1 MDFSGRQSG
10 RLEYPPKR
18 MPNGPSRL
26 RFVRQQNSLQ
36 DQRVVYKILKPSWNR
51 VCIRRGTV
59 STGWYP
65 HCPLWSTLT
74 ILSAPS
80 MSSPLMPSLLL
91 FFFILIVALTSS
103 LTILVMNI
111 KLRIRFGNWG
121 GLVGSVRPISFY
133 VSFIICSPEL
143 RSQPISMLV
152 MIVVHIVGIKSSSW
166 YLLLFDKNMA
176 MQWEKSS
183 IVTFFQTLLP
193 GA

>member
-1 MDFSGRQSG
+1 MYRINFFVVFVYHG

-36 DQRVVYKILKPSWNR
+36 DQRVVYKILKPSWNL
-51 VCIRRGTV
+51 VCVRRGTV

-91 FFFILIVALTSS
+91 FFFILIVALTWAH
-103 LTILVMNI
+103 LITHNPRHEYQTRNQIWQL
-111 KLRIRFGNWG
+111 G
-121 GLVGSVRPISFY
+121 
-133 VSFIICSPEL
+133 
-143 RSQPISMLV
+143 RSGWKRKANFFLCFLY
-152 MIVVHIVGIKSSSW
+152 
-166 YLLLFDKNMA
+166 YLLSRAPFP
-176 MQWEKSS
+176 S
-183 IVTFFQTLLP
+183 IHP
-193 GA
+193 CWWW